1 VIYPFLGT
9 SRHVSIGPVA
19 LDMIIIGSGV
29 AALGLPAEQFIP
41 AVIYLTLSAGI
52 LQILMGV
59 FKLGFVFSFF
69 SRPVIDGF
77 TLAAPII
84 IAVSQLGNF
93 TGISSDSSAHFFWVL
108 HDIFSSL
115 DVLHLPTLATGFASV
130 VVLVVF
136 KKWVKVI
143 PGSIVVVAGG
153 ILASWLWNFSG
164 MGMEIVA
171 DIPEGLPGFM
181 LPMLDAGIMREL
193 LPTSLTLALVQFM
206 TLASLGKVFAM
217 RHRYQINPNK
227 ELIALGS
234 SNVGGSF
241 FQSLPVTASFSRTSV
256 AEESGSKTA
265 LTNMIT
271 ALVVGLVLLFLTEL
285 FYFLPIPV
293 LAAIIIVSAV
303 NLVDVEEIRFLFEAR
318 RSEGTI
324 AMITAGSTLIIGIQE
339 GILLGIGASMLFM
352 LFRLSRPEVAELGH
366 IPGTQIYQN
375 LERKQQAKR
384 FEEVIILRVDASFSF
399 VNADYFKKFILEQS
413 HKQRR
418 DIHFVV
424 IDGSSI
430 NDLDTTAI
438 DSVATIVDTLR
449 GWDIELYFTGLKGP
463 VRDVVKRSGLRDKIG
478 RNHFYQTSH
487 DAIKEILGE
496 LDVRDDGKRSED
508 YKRRVDEG

>member
-1 VIYPFLGT
+1 
-9 SRHVSIGPVA
+9 
-19 LDMIIIGSGV
+19 
-29 AALGLPAEQFIP
+29 
-41 AVIYLTLSAGI
+41 
-52 LQILMGV
+52 
-59 FKLGFVFSFF
+59 
-69 SRPVIDGF
+69 
-77 TLAAPII
+77 
-84 IAVSQLGNF
+84 
-93 TGISSDSSAHFFWVL
+93 
-108 HDIFSSL
+108 
-115 DVLHLPTLATGFASV
+115 
-130 VVLVVF
+130 
-136 KKWVKVI
+136 
-143 PGSIVVVAGG
+143 
-153 ILASWLWNFSG
+153 
-164 MGMEIVA
+164 
-171 DIPEGLPGFM
+171 
-181 LPMLDAGIMREL
+181 
-193 LPTSLTLALVQFM
+193 
-206 TLASLGKVFAM
+206 
-217 RHRYQINPNK
+217 
-227 ELIALGS
+227 
-234 SNVGGSF
+234 
-241 FQSLPVTASFSRTSV
+241 
-256 AEESGSKTA
+256 
-265 LTNMIT
+265 
-271 ALVVGLVLLFLTEL
+271 
-285 FYFLPIPV
+285 
-293 LAAIIIVSAV
+293 
-303 NLVDVEEIRFLFEAR
+303 
-318 RSEGTI
+318 
-324 AMITAGSTLIIGIQE
+324 MITAGSTLIIGIQE
-339 GILLGIGASMLFM
+339 GILIGIGASMLFM